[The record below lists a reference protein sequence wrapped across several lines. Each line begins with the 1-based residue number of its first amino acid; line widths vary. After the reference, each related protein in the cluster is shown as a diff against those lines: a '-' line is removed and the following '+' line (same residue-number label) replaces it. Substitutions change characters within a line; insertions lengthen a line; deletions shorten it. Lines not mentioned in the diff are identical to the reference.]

1 MDSAAPTAPNHRRGS
16 VRVLWADDDPMIR
29 SVMATNLEAEGF
41 DVQTV
46 ADGDEAYEA
55 AVLSCPDI
63 VVLDIM
69 MPGRDGYAVLRDL
82 RLNPSTAAVPV
93 VLLSAKATDA
103 EVWEG
108 WKAGADYYMTKP
120 FDPTELTSFIDHLM
134 IDPFPATA
142 VAVPIGAEA

>member
-1 MDSAAPTAPNHRRGS
+1 MATAASPAPNDRRGS

-41 DVQTV
+41 AVETV
-46 ADGDEAYEA
+46 SDGDAAYEA
-55 AVLSCPDI
+55 AVHNCPDI
-63 VVLDIM
+63 LVLDIM

-82 RLNPSTAAVPV
+82 RLNPATAEVPV

-108 WKAGADYYMTKP
+108 WKAGADYYITKP

-134 IDPFPATA
+134 IDPFPVTA

>member
-1 MDSAAPTAPNHRRGS
+1 MDSAASTAPNQQRGS

-46 ADGDEAYEA
+46 ADGDAAYEA
-55 AVLSCPDI
+55 AVLSCPHI

-69 MPGRDGYAVLRDL
+69 MPGRDGYTVLRDL

-142 VAVPIGAEA
+142 AAVPIGAEA

>member
-1 MDSAAPTAPNHRRGS
+1 MDSAGTFVPNDRRAS

-41 DVQTV
+41 EVQTV

-55 AVLSCPDI
+55 AVRSCPDI
-63 VVLDIM
+63 LVLDIM
-69 MPGRDGYAVLRDL
+69 MPGRDGYTVLRDL
-82 RLNPSTAAVPV
+82 RLNPATAEVPV

-108 WKAGADYYMTKP
+108 WKSGADYYITKP
-120 FDPTELTSFIDHLM
+120 FDPTELTSFIDHLL
-134 IDPFPATA
+134 IEPLPEAA
-142 VAVPIGAEA
+142 AALPIGAEA

>member
-1 MDSAAPTAPNHRRGS
+1 MTIAGTFAPPDQRGS
-16 VRVLWADDDPMIR
+16 IRVLWADDDPMIR

-46 ADGDEAYEA
+46 SDGDEAYEA
-55 AVLSCPDI
+55 AVSSPPDVI
-63 VVLDIM
+63 VLDIM
-69 MPGRDGYAVLRDL
+69 MPGRDGYEVLRAL
-82 RLNPSTAAVPV
+82 RLNPGTAEVPV

-120 FDPTELTSFIDHLM
+120 FNPTELTAFIDHLLTGSS
-134 IDPFPATA
+134 DTA
-142 VAVPIGAEA
+142 LPVGAKA

>member
-1 MDSAAPTAPNHRRGS
+1 

-46 ADGDEAYEA
+46 ADGDAAYDA
-55 AVLSCPDI
+55 AVNNCPDI
-63 VVLDIM
+63 LVLDIM
-69 MPGRDGYAVLRDL
+69 MPGRDGYTVLRDL
-82 RLNPSTAAVPV
+82 RLNPATAAVPV
-93 VLLSAKATDA
+93 VLVSAKATDA

-108 WKAGADYYMTKP
+108 WKAGADYYITKP

-134 IDPFPATA
+134 IDSLPEATA
-142 VAVPIGAEA
+142 LPIGAEA